1 MKKYLLDY
9 TNIYRKNI
17 FKFVGFPGLIAF
29 CKISIQCIK
38 ERFLFFGC
46 MHDLRKK
53 IKSELRPKTC
63 STDVVKSF
71 KDEFRFFTTLC
82 VEKKLA

>member
-1 MKKYLLDY
+1 MERNAKNLKKYKKVKVVPV
-9 TNIYRKNI
+9 RK
-17 FKFVGFPGLIAF
+17 
-29 CKISIQCIK
+29 K

-53 IKSELRPKTC
+53 IKSELRPKPC

>member
-1 MKKYLLDY
+1 M
-9 TNIYRKNI
+9 T
-17 FKFVGFPGLIAF
+17 
-29 CKISIQCIK
+29 K

-53 IKSELRPKTC
+53 IKSELRPKPC

-82 VEKKLA
+82 VEKKLDLSAANRKIKLCEKCFLCTSSPEI

>member
-1 MKKYLLDY
+1 MLYAQIL
-9 TNIYRKNI
+9 R
-17 FKFVGFPGLIAF
+17 
-29 CKISIQCIK
+29 K

-53 IKSELRPKTC
+53 IKSELSPKPC

-71 KDEFRFFTTLC
+71 KNEFRFFTTLC
-82 VEKKLA
+82 VEKKLDLSAAHRKIKVTEKLKFFLCVPNPEI